1 MIQQFNHYDPIIS
14 NVGTFYLL
22 WQWPLYTL
30 PSLAPQRYRPGD
42 RVDVNCTSEL
52 SKPAAD
58 LVWDGILLT
67 RFLSNERDGT
77 KFKMNSLVYKR
88 LPQVSPSEYSTTE
101 KLRKVIRPL
110 V

>member
-1 MIQQFNHYDPIIS
+1 MIQQFNHHDPIIS

-30 PSLAPQRYRPGD
+30 RSLASQRYRPGD

-58 LVWDGILLT
+58 LVWDGILLA
-67 RFLSNERDGT
+67 RFLSNER
-77 KFKMNSLVYKR
+77 KR
-88 LPQVSPSEYSTTE
+88 WNKIQNEQFCFQEVAPSFP
-101 KLRKVIRPL
+101 I
-110 V
+110 